1 VTDNAA
7 VLRLLRLR
15 GAEGVTP
22 LLALQEVGCF
32 RLSARIFDLR
42 AAGHRIEREWVTTP
56 GQSRVA
62 RYVLVDERP
71 EQLRMDTVA

>member
-1 VTDNAA
+1 LTDTAA

-32 RLSARIFDLR
+32 RLSARVFDLR
-42 AAGHRIEREWVTTP
+42 AMGHRIEREWVTTP
-56 GQSRVA
+56 GGSRVA
-62 RYVLVDERP
+62 RYVLVEERP
-71 EQLRMDTVA
+71 EQLRMDVA

>member
-1 VTDNAA
+1 MTDNAA

-32 RLSARIFDLR
+32 RLSARVFDLR

-56 GQSRVA
+56 GGSRVA
-62 RYVLVDERP
+62 KYRLIDEP
-71 EQLRMDTVA
+71 EQIAAGF

>member
-32 RLSARIFDLR
+32 RLARVFDLR
-42 AAGHRIEREWVTTP
+42 AMGHRIERQWVTTP

-62 RYVLVDERP
+62 RYVLVEERP

>member
-1 VTDNAA
+1 MRGSPAWAWSGSRGRTDNAA

-32 RLSARIFDLR
+32 
-42 AAGHRIEREWVTTP
+42 G
-56 GQSRVA
+56 
-62 RYVLVDERP
+62 
-71 EQLRMDTVA
+71 

>member
-1 VTDNAA
+1 VTDTQA

-32 RLSARIFDLR
+32 RLSARIWDLR
-42 AAGHRIEREWVTTP
+42 AMGHRIEREWVTTP
-56 GQSRVA
+56 GGSRVA
-62 RYVLVDERP
+62 RYVLIDQP
-71 EQLRMDTVA
+71 EQIAAGF

>member
-1 VTDNAA
+1 VTDTAA

-32 RLSARIFDLR
+32 
-42 AAGHRIEREWVTTP
+42 G
-56 GQSRVA
+56 
-62 RYVLVDERP
+62 
-71 EQLRMDTVA
+71 

>member
-1 VTDNAA
+1 VTDTAA

-22 LLALQEVGCF
+22 LLALHEVGCF

-42 AAGHRIEREWVTTP
+42 AMGHRIEREWVTTR
-56 GQSRVA
+56 GGSRVA
-62 RYVLVDERP
+62 RYVLIDQP
-71 EQLRMDTVA
+71 EQLRMDVA

>member
-1 VTDNAA
+1 VTDTAA

-42 AAGHRIEREWVTTP
+42 AMGHRIEREWVTTP
-56 GQSRVA
+56 GGSRVA
-62 RYVLVDERP
+62 RYVLIDQP
-71 EQLRMDTVA
+71 EQIAAGF

>member
-32 RLSARIFDLR
+32 RLG
-42 AAGHRIEREWVTTP
+42 AACSTFERRWVT
-56 GQSRVA
+56 GSSGSG
-62 RYVLVDERP
+62 
-71 EQLRMDTVA
+71 